1 MDVGFEKI
9 VVIFLCYLEDIRDKV
24 YIESK
29 FVVDVFVVIE
39 SLIRM
44 NIEGEDVNC
53 SSEVN

>member
-1 MDVGFEKI
+1 M
-9 VVIFLCYLEDIRDKV
+9 EDIRDKV
-24 YIESK
+24 YRYNESK

>member
-1 MDVGFEKI
+1 M
-9 VVIFLCYLEDIRDKV
+9 EDIRDKV
-24 YIESK
+24 YRYIESK